1 MREGTDGMREGT
13 DGMREGIDGMR
24 ESGYKLNET
33 DMLPIKPPKQVARI
47 TICGSFHL
55 DIFDNIEFIR
65 PTEEQIKNL
74 HDMLCIDVKL
84 LDDMDK
90 NTQR

>member
-1 MREGTDGMREGT
+1 MREGTDGMREVI
-13 DGMREGIDGMR
+13 DDMREVIDDNMR
-24 ESGYKLNET
+24 ESGYKLKET

-74 HDMLCIDVKL
+74 HDMLCIDVTL
-84 LDDMDK
+84 FDE
-90 NTQR
+90 

>member
-1 MREGTDGMREGT
+1 MREGTDGMREETDNMREET
-13 DGMREGIDGMR
+13 DGMREETDGMR
-24 ESGYKLNET
+24 ESGYKLKET

-55 DIFDNIEFIR
+55 DIFDNIEFVR

-84 LDDMDK
+84 F
-90 NTQR
+90 

>member
-1 MREGTDGMREGT
+1 MREE
-13 DGMREGIDGMR
+13 IDGMR
-24 ESGYKLNET
+24 ESGYKLKET

-47 TICGSFHL
+47 TICGCFHL

-74 HDMLCIDVKL
+74 HDILCIDVTLFDEEEKGEL
-84 LDDMDK
+84 YE
-90 NTQR
+90 

>member
-1 MREGTDGMREGT
+1 MIEGTDN
-13 DGMREGIDGMR
+13 MREGIDDVR
-24 ESGYKLNET
+24 ELVMDQYEDL
-33 DMLPIKPPKQVARI
+33 LIKPPKQVARI

-74 HDMLCIDVKL
+74 QDMLCIDVTLFGEEEKGEL
-84 LDDMDK
+84 YE
-90 NTQR
+90 